1 MEIKKFTAPTQS
13 EALVKAKEE
22 MGPELVIMNVKTI
35 RPKGIRRFF
44 SKPVVEITAAVD
56 GPPVMDNGEELLEEI
71 KKIQMKHE
79 TPPEAP
85 VYTKESMERKVE
97 KEEKKLHKN
106 IIYDDPDE
114 ENKGHEAIEEK
125 LDTLQE
131 LIEQQM
137 KEKAEE
143 PKEEKEEED
152 AGKACIDL
160 IRRQLLYSEVR
171 EEYINQLMDEIR
183 GTLKKD
189 VTLDNILAGIYQKI
203 VLKIGQTGTISL
215 SKEHCRFVFFVG
227 PTGVGKTTTIA
238 KIASSFHLKKKAKT
252 VLITSDTYRIA
263 AVEQLKT
270 YANIMGISLKVVYS
284 PAEMKEA
291 YEEYKGYDLVLVDT
305 AGRSHKDEQQREDIM
320 QLVETVP
327 EEYREVYLVLSATT
341 KYRDLVKIT
350 ESYKGIG
357 KFRFIFTKLDETDA
371 IGNLF
376 NLRMLTGNEL
386 SYVTW
391 GQNVPED
398 IGVINPQ
405 KIAKQLLGG
414 ND

>member
-13 EALVKAKEE
+13 EALMKAKEE
-22 MGPELVIMNVKTI
+22 MGPALVIMNVKTI
-35 RPKGIRRFF
+35 RPKGIKRLFV
-44 SKPVVEITAAVD
+44 KPVVELTAALEEAQ
-56 GPPVMDNGEELLEEI
+56 PMDNGQELLAEI
-71 KKIQMKHE
+71 KKIQKKHE
-79 TPPEAP
+79 VPEEP
-85 VYTKESMERKVE
+85 VYTRESVT
-97 KEEKKLHKN
+97 KKADN
-106 IIYDDPDE
+106 IYDDMEE
-114 ENKGHEAIEEK
+114 ENKGHEGIEEK

-137 KEKAEE
+137 KEKLEE
-143 PKEEKEEED
+143 GKEEKTEEED
-152 AGKACIDL
+152 AGRACIEL
-160 IRRQLLYSEVR
+160 IRRQLLSAEVR
-171 EEYINQLMDEIR
+171 EEYIDQLIDEIR

-189 VTLDNILAGIYQKI
+189 VSVDNILAGIYQKI
-203 VLKIGQTGTISL
+203 VLKLGQTSTIKL

-284 PAEMKEA
+284 PKEMEEV
-291 YEEYKGYDLVLVDT
+291 YEEYKDYDLVLIDT
-305 AGRSHKDEQQREDIM
+305 AGRSHKDRQQQEDIW
-320 QLVETVP
+320 QLVEAVP
-327 EEYREVYLVLSATT
+327 KEYREVYLVLSATT
-341 KYRDLVKIT
+341 KYTDLVKIT
-350 ESYKGIG
+350 ECYQKIG
-357 KFRFIFTKLDETDA
+357 KCKFIFTKLDETDA

-376 NLRMLTGNEL
+376 NLRMLTGNAL

>member
-1 MEIKKFTAPTQS
+1 MEIKKFTAPTKS

-22 MGPELVIMNVKTI
+22 MGPDLVIMNIKTI
-35 RPKGIRRFF
+35 RPKGIKRLFA
-44 SKPVVEITAAVD
+44 KPVVELTAALEEQKE
-56 GPPVMDNGEELLEEI
+56 MDNGEELLAEI
-71 KKIQMKHE
+71 KKIQKKHE
-79 TPPEAP
+79 VPETS
-85 VYTKESMERKVE
+85 VYTRESVAKRTD
-97 KEEKKLHKN
+97 
-106 IIYDDPDE
+106 IIYDDMEE
-114 ENKGHEAIEEK
+114 ENKGHEGIEEK

-137 KEKAEE
+137 KEKTEE
-143 PKEEKEEED
+143 AAKEEEEEEED
-152 AGKACIDL
+152 AGRACIEL
-160 IRRQLLYSEVR
+160 IRRQLLSAEVR
-171 EEYINQLMDEIR
+171 EEYIDQLIEEIR

-189 VTLDNILAGIYQKI
+189 VSVDNILAGIYQKI
-203 VLKIGQTGTISL
+203 VLKLGQTNTIKL

-252 VLITSDTYRIA
+252 ALITSDTYRIA

-270 YANIMGISLKVVYS
+270 YANIMGIFLKVVYS
-284 PAEMKEA
+284 PEEMKDV
-291 YEEYKGYDLVLVDT
+291 YEEYKDYDLVLIDT
-305 AGRSHKDEQQREDIM
+305 AGRSHKDKQQQQDIR
-320 QLVETVP
+320 QLVDAVP
-327 EEYREVYLVLSATT
+327 EEYREIYLVLSATT
-341 KYRDLVKIT
+341 KYKDLVKIT
-350 ESYKGIG
+350 ESYQKIG
-357 KFRFIFTKLDETDA
+357 KFHFIFTKLDETDA

>member
-13 EALVKAKEE
+13 EALLKAKEE
-22 MGPELVIMNVKTI
+22 MGPELVIMNIKTI
-35 RPKGIRRFF
+35 RPKGIKRLF
-44 SKPVVEITAAVD
+44 SKPVVELTAALEEQ
-56 GPPVMDNGEELLEEI
+56 PAMDNGEELLEEI
-71 KKIQMKHE
+71 KKIQKKHKMPE
-79 TPPEAP
+79 TP
-85 VYTKESMERKVE
+85 VYTRESIERKAE
-97 KEEKKLHKN
+97 KEEKSFHRD
-106 IIYDDPDE
+106 IIYDDPE
-114 ENKGHEAIEEK
+114 EDSKGHEAIEEK

-137 KEKAEE
+137 KEKTEE
-143 PKEEKEEED
+143 PKEEKEGED
-152 AGKACIDL
+152 AGKACIEL
-160 IRRQLLYSEVR
+160 IRRQLLAAEVR
-171 EEYINQLMDEIR
+171 EEYIDVLIDEIR

-189 VTLDNILAGIYQKI
+189 VTVDNILAGIYQKI
-203 VLKIGQTGTISL
+203 VLKLGQTSTIRL
-215 SKEHCRFVFFVG
+215 SREHCRFVFFVG

-252 VLITSDTYRIA
+252 MLITSDTYRIA

-291 YEEYKGYDLVLVDT
+291 YEEYKDYDLVLIDT
-305 AGRSHKDEQQREDIM
+305 AGRSHKDKQQQEDIM
-320 QLVETVP
+320 QLVEAVP

-357 KFRFIFTKLDETDA
+357 NFRFIFTKLDETDA
-371 IGNLF
+371 IGNVF